1 MHSLNCWM
9 MWLYSLFRSR
19 NVPLCIT
26 LAHKCWLSSVS
37 RTFDMAEELLR
48 RWVMHYW
55 LEFTWIKYCK
65 EQTAFFEMFLKS
77 LTDVFAYFNSE
88 NDSFFT
94 NWSCS
99 MNWYLIFRQIFQ
111 TFDGSSFLNIT
122 WGCEAHFIFVILF
135 ILYQTL
141 VFAIWI
147 DFLSDT
153 VLQILL
159 KGNSTNTH

>member
-1 MHSLNCWM
+1 
-9 MWLYSLFRSR
+9 
-19 NVPLCIT
+19 
-26 LAHKCWLSSVS
+26 
-37 RTFDMAEELLR
+37 
-48 RWVMHYW
+48 
-55 LEFTWIKYCK
+55 
-65 EQTAFFEMFLKS
+65 
-77 LTDVFAYFNSE
+77 
-88 NDSFFT
+88 
-94 NWSCS
+94 

-111 TFDGSSFLNIT
+111 TFDGSSFLNII